1 LQNCFLELKRAKN
14 CGKIL
19 SGYRHQDFEFSI
31 TKLLDSTETVVLTC
45 VLHNFLRHQ
54 SNSCYPSDSEELE
67 VGQSACIP
75 LQDRYNK
82 QHGPQGKEVRDI
94 YICVTSV
101 MKEKQN
107 GKIK

>member
-19 SGYRHQDFEFSI
+19 SGYWHQDFEFSI
-31 TKLLDSTETVVLTC
+31 PKYWTALKQSC

-67 VGQSACIP
+67 VGQSAFIP
-75 LQDRYNK
+75 LQDRCNK
-82 QHGPQGKEVRDI
+82 HHGPQGKEVRDI

-107 GKIK
+107 GKMK